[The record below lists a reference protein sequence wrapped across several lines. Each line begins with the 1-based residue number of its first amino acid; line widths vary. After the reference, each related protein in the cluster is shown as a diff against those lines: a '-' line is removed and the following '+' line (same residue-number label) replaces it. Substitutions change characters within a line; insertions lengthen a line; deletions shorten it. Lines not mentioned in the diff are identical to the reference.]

1 MGFYLEEF
9 FMMKSMFVSCA
20 LASLALSTMAEAR
33 YVGPVLV
40 KETKTGF
47 VLPEFAKAEKC
58 EIFADRVVITTK
70 FASGLQSVTTT
81 PNSLQGDVQGL
92 LQKASKGTQVKVA
105 GQTDAPSVRHF
116 GNIINPNDSVS
127 YVGLTYENSATGEF
141 IINQSAEARTLRFV
155 IDTLCPNTQQGSTAN
170 AE

>member
-1 MGFYLEEF
+1 MDFYLEEF
-9 FMMKSMFVSCA
+9 MMKTMFVSA
-20 LASLALSTMAEAR
+20 LLGSLALSTMAEAR
-33 YVGPVLV
+33 YVGPILV

-47 VLPEFAKAEKC
+47 VLPEFSKAEKC
-58 EIFADRVVITTK
+58 EIFADRVVLTTK

-105 GQTDAPSVRHF
+105 GPADAPSVRHF
-116 GNIINPNDSVS
+116 GNIINANDSVS
-127 YVGLTYENSATGEF
+127 YVGLTYENSANGEF
-141 IINQSAEARTLRFV
+141 IINQSVEARTLRFV
-155 IDTLCPNTQQGSTAN
+155 IDSLCPNTLKGSVGN